1 MDPES
6 QALAHIML
14 SSDSEA
20 QKVVPKAASTYASVR
35 KELQKN
41 KTLGNLAV
49 DIGKSRWTIRRMLT
63 STAAGARVYSIARAL
78 EAIREFERKLRAQH
92 DDVIALDWVTELKYD
107 EMTLMLTV
115 PTAGRT
121 ITQSAPELVKI
132 LQITVWWKVT
142 WLISGSDCISMLL
155 QIPTLLKPIDKN
167 SIPRIADGIRPH
179 MAFPPLTDTFG
190 NRSWCITADDKGS
203 NTGADNAC
211 ALRDLRELQMH
222 SA

>member
-1 MDPES
+1 
-6 QALAHIML
+6 
-14 SSDSEA
+14 
-20 QKVVPKAASTYASVR
+20 
-35 KELQKN
+35 
-41 KTLGNLAV
+41 
-49 DIGKSRWTIRRMLT
+49 MLT

-167 SIPRIADGIRPH
+167 SIPCIADGICPH
-179 MAFPPLTDTFG
+179 MVFPP
-190 NRSWCITADDKGS
+190 N
-203 NTGADNAC
+203 
-211 ALRDLRELQMH
+211 
-222 SA
+222 